1 MIVVRPCRDKKTVGP
16 RHLPHRL
23 DVRRRSDDPTIG
35 HYACTLPLW
44 AKPDLKVGFP
54 FRLRIDQVVPDAT
67 GRVIVHPHAHTSAAL
82 DPTTRN
88 NSAKVVVNPAD

>member
-1 MIVVRPCRDKKTVGP
+1 MT
-16 RHLPHRL
+16 
-23 DVRRRSDDPTIG
+23 RRRSVPGTCHTAWTSGDDPTIG

-54 FRLRIDQVVPDAT
+54 FRLRIDRVVPDAT

-82 DPTTRN
+82 DPNTRN